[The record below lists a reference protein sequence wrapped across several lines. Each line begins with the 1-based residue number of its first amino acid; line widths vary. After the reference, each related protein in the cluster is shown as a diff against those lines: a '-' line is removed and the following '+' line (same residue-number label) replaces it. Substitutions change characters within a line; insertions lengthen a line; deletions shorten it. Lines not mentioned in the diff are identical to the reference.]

1 MIKYPIKKL
10 MSYISYKIH
19 FVNRVGVKGE
29 GNYKKVKVSDSWN
42 SSVVRLC
49 KSEKV

>member
-19 FVNRVGVKGE
+19 VFLYVEIAPWYRKC
-29 GNYKKVKVSDSWN
+29 DSENVLSSN
-42 SSVVRLC
+42 SN
-49 KSEKV
+49 